1 LKQEAAM
8 LISGIGTSTVTLR
21 ASRRD
26 AAAPESAAAT
36 ESRALIPVAAA
47 ASGERSA
54 TLSRRPQAAFLAHLI
69 ATKDHAPQTRARR
82 RAEPEEVSSVYE
94 EASVRRGT
102 TGRRLALNA

>member
-8 LISGIGTSTVTLR
+8 LVCVIGTSTVTPR

-26 AAAPESAAAT
+26 AAAPERAAAT

-69 ATKDHAPQTRARR
+69 ATKDQAPQTRARR
-82 RAEPEEVSSVYE
+82 RAEPEEVLLVYG
-94 EASVRRGT
+94 EASIRRRR
-102 TGRRLALNA
+102 TGGKLALNA